1 MIKKFRL
8 YIMLA
13 AVMLSATSCLD
24 KLPEDEV
31 PFDQAIQTVDDVN
44 LAVIGIYDAYKS
56 KYLYSG
62 NLTLL
67 PDLQT
72 DLSLWNKRQY
82 EYLRRYL
89 ALERHPGYQYR
100 Y

>member
-31 PFDQAIQTVDDVN
+31 PFDQAIQTVECKP
-44 LAVIGIYDAYKS
+44 GCY
-56 KYLYSG
+56 
-62 NLTLL
+62 
-67 PDLQT
+67 
-72 DLSLWNKRQY
+72 R
-82 EYLRRYL
+82 YLRRL
-89 ALERHPGYQYR
+89 QEQIPVLR
-100 Y
+100 

>member
-31 PFDQAIQTVDDVN
+31 PFDQAIQTV
-44 LAVIGIYDAYKS
+44 
-56 KYLYSG
+56 
-62 NLTLL
+62 
-67 PDLQT
+67 
-72 DLSLWNKRQY
+72 
-82 EYLRRYL
+82 EM
-89 ALERHPGYQYR
+89 
-100 Y
+100 